1 MTPARRN
8 RERKLAALNGA
19 ANPKFEQQHAN
30 AYELQLMQLA
40 EHRRTL
46 KGHPEHRAQDRR
58 QAHHAA
64 GLQALD

>member
-19 ANPKFEQQHAN
+19 ANHKFEQQHAN

-46 KGHPEHRAQDRR
+46 KSIQSIERRR

-64 GLQALD
+64 GLQTLD